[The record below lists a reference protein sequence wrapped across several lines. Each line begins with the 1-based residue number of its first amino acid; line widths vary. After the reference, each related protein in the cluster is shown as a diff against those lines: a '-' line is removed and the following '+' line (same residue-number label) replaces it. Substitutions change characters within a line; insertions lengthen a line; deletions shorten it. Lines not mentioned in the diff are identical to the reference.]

1 MKRTI
6 LWIALGLAVNL
17 PAFAQLQLSQA
28 ECRKMALKN
37 NEEMKIAENSYR
49 QAKLD
54 KEIAFAAYLPELE
67 GSLTGIYRKD
77 MDLMGAELQMRGTYL
92 AGLTLT
98 QPIFTG
104 GKIVASN
111 KLAKIGVDCAEES
124 LRKTEMDII
133 AEADNAYWT
142 YIAVGEKVKLLEA
155 YQKQLDELHHQIAK
169 SVEVQMATQA
179 DLLRVDSKRSQI
191 LYQLKKAKNGVEL
204 CRMSLC
210 STLGVDIHTTI
221 QATETNIDITSP
233 QQLESSILMRPEYRL
248 LLNQV
253 EAQKQQIKVARAD
266 ILPTFGISAQYSY
279 YGNLKLAGQA
289 EDGTPFKQEY
299 KDGSPMLMASI
310 SVPLFRWGKGLKGI
324 KKAKLNYQNA
334 QLDLQRNERL
344 LNIELQQ
351 AIQNIADSY
360 NLVET
365 ANIGM
370 SQAAE
375 NLRNMQNSYDVSMC
389 TLTDLLDAQAQWQEA
404 YSNQIEA
411 KTQYKIYES
420 EYMRVSGQLKP

>member
-17 PAFAQLQLSQA
+17 SASAQLQLSQA

-221 QATETNIDITSP
+221 QATETKIEITSP

-310 SVPLFRWGKGLKGI
+310 SVPLFRWGKGMKGI

-351 AIQNIADSY
+351 AIQNVTDGY

-365 ANIGM
+365 ANVGM

>member
-1 MKRTI
+1 M
-6 LWIALGLAVNL
+6 GLAVNL

-142 YIAVGEKVKLLEA
+142 YIAVGEKVKQLEA
-155 YQKQLDELHHQIAK
+155 YQKQLDELYHQIAK

-221 QATETNIDITSP
+221 QATETNIEITSP

-351 AIQNIADSY
+351 AIQNIADGY

-420 EYMRVSGQLKP
+420 EYMRVS

>member
-17 PAFAQLQLSQA
+17 PASAQLQLSQA

-142 YIAVGEKVKLLEA
+142 YIAVAEKVKLLEA

-221 QATETNIDITSP
+221 QATETNIEITSP
-233 QQLESSILMRPEYRL
+233 QQLESNILMRPEYRL

-289 EDGTPFKQEY
+289 EDGMPFKQEY

-310 SVPLFRWGKGLKGI
+310 SVPLFKWGKGLKGI

-351 AIQNIADSY
+351 AIQNIADGY

>member
-54 KEIAFAAYLPELE
+54 KEIALAAYLPELE

-142 YIAVGEKVKLLEA
+142 YIAVGEKVKQLEA
-155 YQKQLDELHHQIAK
+155 YQKQLDELYHQIAK

-191 LYQLKKAKNGVEL
+191 IYQLKKAKNGVEL

-221 QATETNIDITSP
+221 QATETNIEITSP

-351 AIQNIADSY
+351 AIQNIADGY

>member
-54 KEIAFAAYLPELE
+54 KEIALAAYLPELE

-111 KLAKIGVDCAEES
+111 KLTKIGVDCAEES

-142 YIAVGEKVKLLEA
+142 YIAVGEKVKQLEA
-155 YQKQLDELHHQIAK
+155 YQKQLDELYHQIAK

-191 LYQLKKAKNGVEL
+191 IYQLKKAKNGVEL

-221 QATETNIDITSP
+221 QATETNIEITSP

-351 AIQNIADSY
+351 AIQNIADGY

>member
-17 PAFAQLQLSQA
+17 PASAQLQLSQA
-28 ECRKMALKN
+28 ECRRMALKN

-124 LRKTEMDII
+124 RRKTEMDII

-155 YQKQLDELHHQIAK
+155 YQKQLDELHHQISK

-221 QATETNIDITSP
+221 QATETNIEITSP

-310 SVPLFRWGKGLKGI
+310 SVPLFRWGKGMKGI

-351 AIQNIADSY
+351 AIQNVTDGY

-365 ANIGM
+365 ADVGM
-370 SQAAE
+370 SQATE

>member
-6 LWIALGLAVNL
+6 LWTALGLAVNL

-142 YIAVGEKVKLLEA
+142 YIAVGEKVKQLEA
-155 YQKQLDELHHQIAK
+155 YQKQLDELYHQIAK

-221 QATETNIDITSP
+221 QATETNIEITSP

-351 AIQNIADSY
+351 AIQNIADGY

>member
-17 PAFAQLQLSQA
+17 PASAQLQLSQA

-221 QATETNIDITSP
+221 QATETKIEITSP

-248 LLNQV
+248 LLNQL

-310 SVPLFRWGKGLKGI
+310 SVPLFRWGKGMKGI

-351 AIQNIADSY
+351 AIQNVTDGY

-365 ANIGM
+365 ANVGM

>member
-142 YIAVGEKVKLLEA
+142 YIAVGEKVKQLEA
-155 YQKQLDELHHQIAK
+155 YQKQLDELYHQIAK

-191 LYQLKKAKNGVEL
+191 IYQLKKAKNGVEL

-221 QATETNIDITSP
+221 QATETNIEITSP

-351 AIQNIADSY
+351 AIQNIADGY

>member
-17 PAFAQLQLSQA
+17 PASAQLQLSQA

-221 QATETNIDITSP
+221 QATETKIEITSP

-279 YGNLKLAGQA
+279 YGNLKLAGQT

-310 SVPLFRWGKGLKGI
+310 SVPLFRWGKGMKGI

-351 AIQNIADSY
+351 AIQNVTDGY

-365 ANIGM
+365 ANVGM

-389 TLTDLLDAQAQWQEA
+389 TLTDLLDAQTQWQEA

>member
-142 YIAVGEKVKLLEA
+142 YIAVGEKVKQLEA
-155 YQKQLDELHHQIAK
+155 YQKQLDELYHQIAK

-221 QATETNIDITSP
+221 QATETNIEITSP

-351 AIQNIADSY
+351 AIQNIADGY

>member
-6 LWIALGLAVNL
+6 LWIVLGLAVNL
-17 PAFAQLQLSQA
+17 PASAQLQLSQA
-28 ECRKMALKN
+28 ECRKMALQN
-37 NEEMKIAENSYR
+37 NEEMKIAENSYK

-54 KEIAFAAYLPELE
+54 KEIAFASYLPELE
-67 GSLTGIYRKD
+67 GSLTGLYRKD

-124 LRKTEMDII
+124 RRKTEMDII
-133 AEADNAYWT
+133 AEADNAYWMFV
-142 YIAVGEKVKLLEA
+142 AVGEKVKLLEA
-155 YQKQLDELHHQIAK
+155 YQKQLDELHNQIAK
-169 SVEVQMATQA
+169 SVEVQMATQS

-210 STLGVDIHTTI
+210 STLGIDIQTTI
-221 QATETNIDITSP
+221 QTTETNIEINSP
-233 QQLESSILMRPEYRL
+233 QQLESSILMRPEYKL

-253 EAQKQQIKVARAD
+253 QAQKQQIKIARAD
-266 ILPTFGISAQYSY
+266 ILPTFGLSAQYSY

-310 SVPLFRWGKGLKGI
+310 SVPLFRWGKGLKGV

-351 AIQNIADSY
+351 AIQNVTDGF

-365 ANIGM
+365 AGVGM
-370 SQAAE
+370 AQATE
-375 NLRNMQNSYDVSMC
+375 NLRNMQNNYDVSMC

-411 KTQYKIYES
+411 KTQFKIYES
-420 EYMRVSGQLKP
+420 EYLRVSGQLRP

>member
-17 PAFAQLQLSQA
+17 PAFAQLSQA

-142 YIAVGEKVKLLEA
+142 YIAVGEKVKQLEA
-155 YQKQLDELHHQIAK
+155 YQKQLDELYHQIAK

-221 QATETNIDITSP
+221 QATETNIEITSP

-351 AIQNIADSY
+351 AIQNIADGY

-404 YSNQIEA
+404 YSNQI
-411 KTQYKIYES
+411 
-420 EYMRVSGQLKP
+420 

>member
-142 YIAVGEKVKLLEA
+142 YIAVGEKVKQLEA
-155 YQKQLDELHHQIAK
+155 YQKQLDELYHQIAK

-221 QATETNIDITSP
+221 QATETNIEITSP

-253 EAQKQQIKVARAD
+253 EALEQQIKVARAD

-351 AIQNIADSY
+351 AIQNIADGY

>member
-142 YIAVGEKVKLLEA
+142 YIAVGEKVKQLEA
-155 YQKQLDELHHQIAK
+155 YQKQLDELYHQIAK

-221 QATETNIDITSP
+221 QATETNIEITSP

-351 AIQNIADSY
+351 AIQNIADGY

-389 TLTDLLDAQAQWQEA
+389 TLPDLLDAQAQWQEA

>member
-1 MKRTI
+1 MKRII
-6 LWIALGLAVNL
+6 LWALLGLAITL
-17 PAFAQLQLSQA
+17 PTYAQLQLSQA
-28 ECRKMALKN
+28 ECRRMALKN
-37 NEEMKIAENSYR
+37 NEEMKKAGNAYQ

-54 KEIAFAAYLPELE
+54 KEIAFASFLPELE

-77 MDLMGAELQMRGTYL
+77 MDLMGMELQMRGTYL
-92 AGLTLT
+92 AGLTLN

-104 GKIVASN
+104 GKIVAGH

-124 LRKTEMDII
+124 RRKTEMDIM

-142 YIAVGEKVKLLEA
+142 YIAIGEKVKLLEA
-155 YQKQLDELHHQIAK
+155 YRKQLDELYKQIK
-169 SVEVQMATQA
+169 MSVEVKMATQS
-179 DLLRVDSKRSQI
+179 DLLRIDSKRSQI
-191 LYQLKKAKNGVEL
+191 LYQLKKAENGREL

-210 STLGVDIHTTI
+210 STLGVDIHMNI
-221 QATETNIDITSP
+221 QSVDTVMQVTPPQNLEGDIA
-233 QQLESSILMRPEYRL
+233 MRPEYRL
-248 LLNQV
+248 LVNQV
-253 EAQKQQIKVARAD
+253 EAQKQQIKMARAD
-266 ILPTFGISAQYSY
+266 VLPTFGLSAQYSY
-279 YGNLKLAGQA
+279 FGNLKVAGQE

-299 KDGSPMLMASI
+299 KAGSPMLMASI

-351 AIQNIADSY
+351 AILNVTDGY

-365 ANIGM
+365 AAVGIE
-370 SQAAE
+370 QAAE
-375 NLRNMQNSYDVSMC
+375 NLRNMKNNYNVSMC

-420 EYMRVSGQLKP
+420 EYLRVTGLLKP

>member
-6 LWIALGLAVNL
+6 LWTALGLAVNL

-142 YIAVGEKVKLLEA
+142 YIAVGEKVKQLEA
-155 YQKQLDELHHQIAK
+155 YQKQLDELYHQIAK

-191 LYQLKKAKNGVEL
+191 IYQLKKAKNGVEL

-221 QATETNIDITSP
+221 QATETNIEITSP

-351 AIQNIADSY
+351 AIQNIADGY